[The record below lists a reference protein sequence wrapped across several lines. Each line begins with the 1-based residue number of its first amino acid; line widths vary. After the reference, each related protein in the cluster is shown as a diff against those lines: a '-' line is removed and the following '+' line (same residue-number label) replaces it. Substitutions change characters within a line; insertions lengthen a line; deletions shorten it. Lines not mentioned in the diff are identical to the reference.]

1 MKMAQALNGK
11 LITVFGGSG
20 FIGRHVIRILAE
32 RGYSVRAAVRHPDL
46 AEHLQ
51 PLGAVGQIMPV
62 AASVRN
68 KKSVERAVEGAC
80 AVINL
85 VGILYESGAQKFDSV
100 QAKGPAT
107 VAEVCKE
114 QGIDNLVHV
123 SAIGADENSPAVYA
137 RTKAAG
143 EKAVLDAMPDA
154 VIFRPSIVF
163 GPEDDFFNRFGSM
176 AQLFPVL
183 PLIGGGHTKFQPVY
197 VGDVALAIANAIE
210 GKAEAGK
217 IYELGGPQVATFKE
231 CLQLLM
237 QVIHRKR
244 MLVTLPF
251 LIARIQAKFM
261 QLLPKPMLTVDQVN
275 LLKSDNV
282 VSREAQSEK
291 RTFEGL
297 GIEPHSMEAI
307 LPTYLDKFRPHG
319 QYDAKRPAKS

>member
-1 MKMAQALNGK
+1 MAQALNGK
-11 LITVFGGSG
+11 IITVFGGSG
-20 FIGRHVIRILAE
+20 FVGRHTIRILAE
-32 RGYSVRAAVRHPDL
+32 RGYSIRAAVRRPDL

-68 KKSVERAVEGAC
+68 RKSVEKAVEGAC

-85 VGILYESGAQKFDSV
+85 VGILYETGAQQFEAV

-114 QGIDNLVHV
+114 QGIDTLVHL
-123 SAIGADENSPAVYA
+123 SAIGADENSKSVYA
-137 RTKAAG
+137 QTKAAG
-143 EKAVLDAMPDA
+143 EKAVLETMPNA
-154 VIFRPSIVF
+154 VIYRPSIIF

-197 VGDVALAIANAIE
+197 VEDVALAIANAAVGKVE
-210 GKAEAGK
+210 GGK
-217 IYELGGPQVATFKE
+217 IYELGGPQVASFKD
-231 CLQLLM
+231 CLSLM
-237 QVIHRKR
+237 LETIRRKR
-244 MLVTLPF
+244 MLVSLPF
-251 LIARIQAKFM
+251 LLARIQAKFLQM
-261 QLLPKPMLTVDQVN
+261 MPKPMLTVDQVN
-275 LLKSDNV
+275 LLRHDNV
-282 VSREAQSEK
+282 VSKDAEAEK

-319 QYDAKRPAKS
+319 QYDANKPIQQ

>member
-32 RGYSVRAAVRHPDL
+32 RGYSIRAAVRRPEL

-85 VGILYESGAQKFDSV
+85 VGILYETGAQKFDSV
-100 QAKGPAT
+100 QAKGPGV

-114 QGIDNLVHV
+114 QGIDTFVHV

-137 RTKAAG
+137 KTKAAG
-143 EKAVLDAMPDA
+143 EKAVLEAMPNA

-176 AQLFPVL
+176 AQLFPAL
-183 PLIGGGHTKFQPVY
+183 PLIGGGHTRFQPVY
-197 VGDVALAIANAIE
+197 VGDVALAIANA
-210 GKAEAGK
+210 AENKVETGK

-231 CLQLLM
+231 CLQLM
-237 QVIHRKR
+237 MNVILRKR
-244 MLVTLPF
+244 MLVSLPF
-251 LIARIQAKFM
+251 LMARIQAKFLQM
-261 QLLPKPMLTVDQVN
+261 LPKPMLTVDQVN

-282 VSREAQSEK
+282 VSKEAQAEK

-307 LPTYLDKFRPHG
+307 LPTYLDKFRPRG
-319 QYDAKRPAKS
+319 QYDSQNAAKS

>member
-1 MKMAQALNGK
+1 MAQALNGK

-20 FIGRHVIRILAE
+20 FIGRHTIKILAE
-32 RGYSVRAAVRHPDL
+32 RGYSVRVAVRHPEL

-68 KKSVERAVEGAC
+68 RKSVEQAIAGSD

-85 VGILYESGAQKFDSV
+85 VGILYEKGAQKFESV
-100 QAKGPAT
+100 QAQGPAI
-107 VAEVCKE
+107 VAQVCKE
-114 QGIDNLVHV
+114 QGIDRFVHV
-123 SAIGADENSPAVYA
+123 SAIGADANSSAVYA
-137 RTKAAG
+137 KTKAAG
-143 EKAVLDAMPDA
+143 EQAVLEAMPNA

-176 AQLFPVL
+176 AQLSPLL

-197 VGDVALAIANAIE
+197 VGDVALAIANAVE
-210 GKAEAGK
+210 GTVETGK
-217 IYELGGPQVATFKE
+217 IFELGGPQIATFKE
-231 CLQLLM
+231 CLQLM
-237 QVIHRKR
+237 MEVIMRKR
-244 MLVTLPF
+244 RLVSLPF
-251 LIARIQAKFM
+251 PLARLQARFL

-282 VSREAQSEK
+282 VSQQALDEK

-297 GIEPHSMEAI
+297 GIEPRSMEAI

-319 QYDAKRPAKS
+319 QYDERKQNK

>member
-1 MKMAQALNGK
+1 MAQALNGK

-20 FIGRHVIRILAE
+20 FIGRHTIKILAE
-32 RGYSVRAAVRHPDL
+32 RGYSVRVAVRHPEL

-68 KKSVERAVEGAC
+68 RKSVEQAIAGSD

-85 VGILYESGAQKFDSV
+85 VGILYEKGAQKFESV
-100 QAKGPAT
+100 QAQGPAI
-107 VAEVCKE
+107 VAQVCKE
-114 QGIDNLVHV
+114 QGIDRFVHV
-123 SAIGADENSPAVYA
+123 SAIGADANSSAVYA
-137 RTKAAG
+137 KTKAAG
-143 EKAVLDAMPDA
+143 EQAVLEAMPNA

-176 AQLFPVL
+176 AQLFPLL

-197 VGDVALAIANAIE
+197 VGDVALAIANAVE
-210 GKAEAGK
+210 GTVETGK
-217 IYELGGPQVATFKE
+217 IFELGGPQIATFKE
-231 CLQLLM
+231 CLQLM
-237 QVIHRKR
+237 MEVIMRKR
-244 MLVTLPF
+244 RLVSLPF
-251 LIARIQAKFM
+251 PLARLQARFL
-261 QLLPKPMLTVDQVN
+261 QFLPKPMLTVDQVN

-282 VSREAQSEK
+282 VSQQALDEK

-297 GIEPHSMEAI
+297 GIEPRSMEAI

-319 QYDAKRPAKS
+319 QYDERKQNK

>member
-1 MKMAQALNGK
+1 MAQALNGK
-11 LITVFGGSG
+11 IITVFGGSG
-20 FIGRHVIRILAE
+20 FIGRHTIRILAE
-32 RGYSVRAAVRHPDL
+32 RGYSIRAAVRRPDL

-68 KKSVERAVEGAC
+68 KKSVEKAVEGAC

-85 VGILYESGAQKFDSV
+85 VGILYEAGAQKFDTV

-107 VAEVCKE
+107 IADVCKE
-114 QGIDNLVHV
+114 QGIETLVHL
-123 SAIGADENSPAVYA
+123 SAIGADENSKSVYA
-137 RTKAAG
+137 QTKAAG
-143 EKAVLDAMPDA
+143 EKAVLDAMPNA

-176 AQLFPVL
+176 AQLFPML

-197 VGDVALAIANAIE
+197 VEDVALAIANAAERQVE
-210 GKAEAGK
+210 GGK
-217 IYELGGPQVATFKE
+217 VYELGGPEVASFKQ
-231 CLQLLM
+231 CLSLM
-237 QVIHRKR
+237 LETIRRKR
-244 MLVTLPF
+244 ALVSLPF
-251 LIARIQAKFM
+251 LIARIQAKFLQM
-261 QLLPKPMLTVDQVN
+261 FPKPMLTVDQVN
-275 LLKSDNV
+275 LLKRDNV
-282 VSREAQSEK
+282 VSKEALSEK

-319 QYDAKRPAKS
+319 QYEAQKPLKS